1 MGASSF
7 CPRNRSAGARHRR
20 RTGTESSGG
29 RLLGMSLRPAQ
40 SLLAPSIL
48 SADFARLA
56 DALAMLQ
63 RAPRCIVHVD
73 VMDGR
78 FVPNITIGMPVVAAL
93 RKETRLVLDCH
104 LMIAEP
110 ARYALE
116 FVQAGADWV
125 SIHQE
130 ADPHCHRTLGAIR
143 AAGAKA
149 GIVLNPG
156 TPVEALT
163 DLVGSFDFA
172 LLMSVNP
179 GFGGQSFIPRVLDK
193 VRRLDAMRTGSGQPF
208 LIQVDGGV
216 GPDNAAAL
224 VAAGADVLVAGNA
237 VFKAGDP
244 LQAISALLAAMDA
257 GR

>member
-1 MGASSF
+1 M
-7 CPRNRSAGARHRR
+7 P
-20 RTGTESSGG
+20 
-29 RLLGMSLRPAQ
+29 MSLRPQ
-40 SLLAPSIL
+40 EPLLAPSIL

-56 DALAMLQ
+56 EALATLDGMS
-63 RAPRCIVHVD
+63 RCLVHVD
-73 VMDGR
+73 IMDGH

-93 RKETRLVLDCH
+93 RKETGLVMDCH
-104 LMIAEP
+104 LMISDP

-116 FVQAGADWV
+116 FVKAGADWV

-130 ADPHCHRTLGAIR
+130 ADPHAHRTLGAIR

-156 TPVEALT
+156 TPVETLT
-163 DLVGSFDFA
+163 DLVGCFDYV

-193 VRRLDAMRTGSGQPF
+193 VRRLDAIRRESAEPF
-208 LIQVDGGV
+208 MIQIDGGV
-216 GPDNAAAL
+216 GASNAGEL

-237 VFKAGDP
+237 VFGAADP
-244 LQAISALLAAMDA
+244 RQAIGELLAAMDA
-257 GR
+257 GRAASKD